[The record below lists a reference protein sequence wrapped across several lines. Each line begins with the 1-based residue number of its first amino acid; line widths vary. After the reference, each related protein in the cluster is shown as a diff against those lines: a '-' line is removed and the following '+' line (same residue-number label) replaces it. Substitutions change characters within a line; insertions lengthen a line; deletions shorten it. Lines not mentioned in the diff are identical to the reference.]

1 MLPATDPEII
11 KLRKSMALLNLA
23 MNRLSGIDRGKKS
36 ELSPMAISIL
46 YLSYFKK
53 IRMNDIARINNITKS
68 TATDYIDNLENKGYI
83 SRVRS
88 ESDRRDI
95 FIIPTEKGRKW
106 ILDNEERIFAYM
118 RECLSR
124 LTDEEQDLFIH
135 IFFKFVGNDD
145 VLPYDALMETLMK
158 RPLSGEQAYDQE
170 RFDPTDEEALASP
183 GDGYTPEPYIP
194 ELGLKNKI
202 KLSESKMRHNR
213 NADAR

>member
-36 ELSPMAISIL
+36 ELSPMAVSIL

-83 SRVRS
+83 SRARS

-95 FIIPTEKGRKW
+95 FIIPTGKGRQW
-106 ILDNEERIFAYM
+106 ILNNEERIFAYM
-118 RECLSR
+118 RERLSC
-124 LTDEEQDLFIH
+124 LTDEEQDLFIRL
-135 IFFKFVGNDD
+135 FFKFAGNDD
-145 VLPYDALMETLMK
+145 ALPYDAIMEALMK
-158 RPLSGEQAYDQE
+158 RPLSGEIAEDLE
-170 RFDPTDEEALASP
+170 CLDPADEEALASP
-183 GDGYTPEPYIP
+183 GDGYAHEPYTP
-194 ELGLKNKI
+194 ELGLEERDQTI
-202 KLSESKMRHNR
+202 RR
-213 NADAR
+213 